1 MAMRKRAD
9 PCILCCF
16 LLFCLAAASCPH
28 YAQDTGMDPWLDVML
43 VLDNSGSMKKNDP
56 KGLLKKAVQEFAG
69 GLAAENRIGIL
80 LFSEQVEPVLALTE
94 VSDPQFPIR
103 LSESMRQV
111 DFSGQWTDIPGG
123 IERAIYTLGHEGRQ
137 EAVPVI
143 IFFTDGVIE
152 TGHPS
157 RDFDRGQ
164 WLMDNLTAEANQRG
178 IRIFGVAFTEAADYQ
193 LIQSVSQST
202 GGEHYRVLHSSDI
215 DDTFGRIRRRIRQSV
230 TQPAPQKS
238 DSAGPEPAPENPS
251 WLFPMFLGG
260 LFIFLAG
267 ILFLAHRRLKE
278 TKGDLVPLTHR
289 AHLTDSHMR
298 SGRKRIPLLRHRT
311 HIGRDSKSNDICLS
325 QNTISSQHAL
335 IEYRQGHYYL
345 QDMRSSNGTFLNG
358 ERIGHPDSLRQALLK
373 HGDHIHLDT
382 CEFLF
387 HMDTLPPAS
396 VYKADTDPKQQMTVL
411 RREPLSPAMHYL
423 PHASVSALPETT
435 GLSPALAPTAL
446 TMSPGEIVSDAAA
459 ASHGRNEFCTNH
471 PESQVTETCP
481 CCGLG
486 RCPECMIE
494 KNGLVLC
501 RECAYRT
508 ND

>member
-1 MAMRKRAD
+1 MRKRSD
-9 PCILCCF
+9 FCTLRCF
-16 LLFCLAAASCPH
+16 LVFCLVVVFCPL
-28 YAQDTGMDPWLDVML
+28 YAQDTGVDPWLDVML

-56 KGLLKKAVQEFAG
+56 NGLLKKAVQEFAG
-69 GLAAENRIGIL
+69 GLTAENRIGIL

-94 VSDPQFPIR
+94 VSDPQFSIR
-103 LSESMRQV
+103 LSESLQHV
-111 DFSGQWTDIPGG
+111 DFSGKWTDIPGG

-164 WLMDNLTAEANQRG
+164 WLMENLTAEANQRG

-215 DDTFGRIRRRIRQSV
+215 DDTFGRILQRIRQSIAR
-230 TQPAPQKS
+230 TAPQKS
-238 DSAGPEPAPENPS
+238 DVTRPEPPPQNPS

-260 LFIFLAG
+260 LAFFMAG

-289 AHLTDSHMR
+289 AHLIDSHMR

-311 HIGRDSKSNDICLS
+311 HIGRDSKNNDICLS
-325 QNTISSQHAL
+325 QSTISSQHAV

-387 HMDTLPPAS
+387 HLDTLPPTS
-396 VYKADTDPKQQMTVL
+396 VYKTADTDSKQQMTLL
-411 RREPLSPAMHYL
+411 RREPLSPAMQYL
-423 PHASVSALPETT
+423 SHGAGTALPETT

-446 TMSPGEIVSDAAA
+446 TLSPGEIVTDTTA
-459 ASHGRNEFCTNH
+459 ASHGRNEFCTIH
-471 PESQVTETCP
+471 PERQVTETCP
-481 CCGLG
+481 YCGLG

-494 KNGLVLC
+494 KDGLVLC
-501 RECAYRT
+501 RECARRT